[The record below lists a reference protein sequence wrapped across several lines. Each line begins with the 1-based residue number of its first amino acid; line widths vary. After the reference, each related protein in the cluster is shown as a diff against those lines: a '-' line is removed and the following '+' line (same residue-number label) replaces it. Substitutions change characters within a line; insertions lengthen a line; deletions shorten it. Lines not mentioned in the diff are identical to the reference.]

1 MKVSEIL
8 AGSTKAYPSIE
19 IVPPLR
25 GITKDELLESIAPF
39 MEFSPKYINV
49 TSHRDEFEYREEA
62 DGSFSRHLLRN
73 RINETTVC
81 AAIMSKYDVE
91 VVPHLIC
98 GGSTKEEIESKLD
111 NLEFLGINNIVALR
125 GDSMTG
131 EKRFTPT
138 PGGYSF
144 ASELVEGIR
153 SYQGSAGYKRK
164 RGMDSST
171 SLGMTE
177 GGNGMTEG
185 GNGKTERGNGMTE
198 KELGRGKR
206 LAEERFFCIGVGA
219 YPEKHFE
226 AANIE
231 TDILNLKRKV
241 DAGADYIITQMFFD
255 NKVYYDFV
263 EKCRAA
269 GITVPIVPGL
279 KPLSTARQISVLPEA
294 FSLDIPLEL
303 TGEIEK
309 HRNDKEAVYR
319 IGTEWCTMQ
328 CKDLLKH
335 GVPAVHFYTMGKS
348 RNITDILRECF

>member
-1 MKVSEIL
+1 MKISEIL
-8 AGSTKAYPSIE
+8 ANSTKTYPSIE

-25 GITKDELLESIAPF
+25 GITNDELLESIAPF
-39 MEFSPKYINV
+39 MEFAPKYINV

-62 DGSFSRHLLRN
+62 DGTFSKHLIRN

-81 AAIMSKYDVE
+81 ATIMSRYDVE

-111 NLEFLGINNIVALR
+111 NLAFLGINNIVALR

-138 PGGYSF
+138 PGGYRY

-153 SYQGSAGYKRK
+153 SYQGSNSYRREHGLETDDRY
-164 RGMDSST
+164 
-171 SLGMTE
+171 
-177 GGNGMTEG
+177 
-185 GNGKTERGNGMTE
+185 
-198 KELGRGKR
+198 
-206 LAEERFFCIGVGA
+206 FCIGVGA

-231 TDILNLKRKV
+231 TDILNLKKKV

-255 NKVYYDFV
+255 NQIYYDFV

-269 GITVPIVPGL
+269 GITVPIIPGL

-294 FSLDIPLEL
+294 FSLDIPVEL
-303 TGEIEK
+303 TQEITK
-309 HRNDKEAVYR
+309 HANDKEAVYR

-328 CKDLLKH
+328 CKDLLKNN
-335 GVPAVHFYTMGKS
+335 VPAVHFYTMGKS
-348 RNITDILRECF
+348 KNITDILRECF

>member
-25 GITKDELLESIAPF
+25 GVTKNELLESIAPF

-49 TSHRDEFEYREEA
+49 TSHRDEFEYRQEA
-62 DGSFSRHLLRN
+62 DGSFSRHLVRN

-81 AAIMSKYDVE
+81 AAIMSRYDVA
-91 VVPHLIC
+91 VIPHLIC
-98 GGSTKEEIESKLD
+98 GGSTKEEIDSKLD
-111 NLEFLGINNIVALR
+111 NLAFLGIDNLVALR
-125 GDSMTG
+125 GDSLSG

-138 PGGYSF
+138 PGGYSY
-144 ASELVEGIR
+144 ASELVEAIR
-153 SYQGSAGYKRK
+153 RK
-164 RGMDSST
+164 
-171 SLGMTE
+171 GMTD
-177 GGNGMTEG
+177 
-185 GNGKTERGNGMTE
+185 
-198 KELGRGKR
+198 GR
-206 LAEERFFCIGVGA
+206 FCIGVGA

-226 AANIE
+226 AANLE
-231 TDILNLKRKV
+231 TDILNLKKKV
-241 DAGADYIITQMFFD
+241 DAGADYIVTQMFFD
-255 NKVYYDFV
+255 NQVFYDFV

-269 GITVPIVPGL
+269 GISAPIIPGL

-303 TGEIEK
+303 TQEIEK
-309 HRNDKEAVYR
+309 HSNDKEAVYR
-319 IGTEWCTMQ
+319 IGTEWCAMQ
-328 CKDLLKH
+328 CKDLIRH

>member
-8 AGSTKAYPSIE
+8 AGSKKAYPSIE

-25 GITKDELLESIAPF
+25 GITKNELLESIAPF

-62 DGSFSRHLLRN
+62 DGTFSRHLVRN
-73 RINETTVC
+73 RISETTVC

-98 GGSTKEEIESKLD
+98 GGNTKEEIESRLD
-111 NLEFLGINNIVALR
+111 NLAFLGINNIVALR
-125 GDSMTG
+125 GDSLSG

-138 PGGYSF
+138 PGGYSY
-144 ASELVEGIR
+144 ANELVEGIR
-153 SYQGSAGYKRK
+153 SYQGSNSYRK
-164 RGMDSST
+164 SNG
-171 SLGMTE
+171 LNTE
-177 GGNGMTEG
+177 D
-185 GNGKTERGNGMTE
+185 
-198 KELGRGKR
+198 
-206 LAEERFFCIGVGA
+206 RFFCIGVGA

-231 TDILNLKRKV
+231 TDILNLKKKI

-255 NKVYYDFV
+255 NQIYYDFV
-263 EKCRAA
+263 ERCRAA
-269 GITVPIVPGL
+269 GITVPIIPGL

-303 TGEIEK
+303 TQEIEK
-309 HRNDKEAVYR
+309 AKGDKDAVYR
-319 IGTEWCTMQ
+319 IGTEWCAMQ
-328 CKDLLKH
+328 CKDLLQH

>member
-1 MKVSEIL
+1 MKISEIL
-8 AGSTKAYPSIE
+8 ANSTKAYPSIE

-39 MEFSPKYINV
+39 MEFCPKYINV

-62 DGSFSRHLLRN
+62 DGTFSRHLIRN
-73 RINETTVC
+73 RISETTVC

-98 GGSTKEEIESKLD
+98 GGNTKEEIESRLD
-111 NLEFLGINNIVALR
+111 NLAFLGINNIVALR

-138 PGGYSF
+138 PGGYRY

-153 SYQGSAGYKRK
+153 SYQGSNAYRREHG
-164 RGMDSST
+164 
-171 SLGMTE
+171 LQTE
-177 GGNGMTEG
+177 D
-185 GNGKTERGNGMTE
+185 RY
-198 KELGRGKR
+198 
-206 LAEERFFCIGVGA
+206 FCIGVGA

-231 TDILNLKRKV
+231 TDILNLKKKI

-255 NKVYYDFV
+255 NNVYYDFV
-263 EKCRAA
+263 DKCRAA
-269 GITVPIVPGL
+269 GINVPIIPGL
-279 KPLSTARQISVLPEA
+279 KPLSTARQVSLLPES
-294 FSLDIPLEL
+294 FSLDIPVEL
-303 TGEIEK
+303 TQEIEK
-309 HRNDKEAVYR
+309 AKGNKDAVYN
-319 IGTEWCTMQ
+319 IGTEWCAMQ

>member
-1 MKVSEIL
+1 MKVSDIL
-8 AGSTKAYPSIE
+8 ASSSKAFPSLE

-25 GITKDELLESIAPF
+25 GITKDELIESIAPF

-49 TSHRDEFEYREEA
+49 TSHRDEFEYREEP
-62 DGSFSRHLLRN
+62 DGSFSRHLIRN
-73 RINETTVC
+73 RISETTVC
-81 AAIMSKYDVE
+81 AAIMSRYDVE

-98 GGSTKEEIESKLD
+98 GGSTKEEIESRLD
-111 NLEFLGINNIVALR
+111 NLAFLGINNIVALR

-138 PGGYSF
+138 PGGYRY

-153 SYQGSAGYKRK
+153 SYQGSNSYRRS
-164 RGMDSST
+164 RGLETDD
-171 SLGMTE
+171 
-177 GGNGMTEG
+177 
-185 GNGKTERGNGMTE
+185 
-198 KELGRGKR
+198 
-206 LAEERFFCIGVGA
+206 RFFCIGVGA

-231 TDILNLKRKV
+231 TDILNLKNKV

-269 GITVPIVPGL
+269 GINVPIIPGL
-279 KPLSTARQISVLPEA
+279 KPLSTARQVSVLPES
-294 FSLDIPLEL
+294 FSLDIPVEL
-303 TGEIEK
+303 TQEIEK
-309 HRNDKEAVYR
+309 VKGNKEAVYR
-319 IGTEWCTMQ
+319 IGTEWCAMQ

-348 RNITDILRECF
+348 DNITEILRECF